1 MSVVIDDNALAEE
14 FVSFCLERRGHKW
27 PELYDEMCRV
37 ASYRLFRDMGYRE
50 LCDHGVSLS
59 LANMERLAALA
70 DAVSSSRSSY
80 QAS

>member
-1 MSVVIDDNALAEE
+1 MPVVIADDHLVEE

-37 ASYRLFRDMGYRE
+37 ASRRLFRDMGYRE
-50 LCDHGVSLS
+50 LRDHGVSLS

-70 DAVSSSRSSY
+70 DAVSSRNSY
-80 QAS
+80 RAS

>member
-1 MSVVIDDNALAEE
+1 MVVDDDVIAEE

-37 ASYRLFRDMGYRE
+37 ASHRLFRGMGYRE
-50 LCDHGVSLS
+50 LHDHGVSLS
-59 LANMERLAALA
+59 LANMERLATLA
-70 DAVSSSRSSY
+70 TTLSSSRTSV